1 MFGSGEITL
10 VTFCDPVILA
20 NIVCAPRMSPMYC
33 SRCAN
38 ELHNADFCSKCG
50 QQVGATSITAKP
62 KAPVV
67 RGGFIAALLVVLF
80 TLAGGAYLANQSAHA
95 NDKTNIESVIRTDF
109 EKRGFTVEQ
118 VSLIKESDRRFSG
131 FVRFRKSSGLLSKV
145 QLSKN
150 CIATVDADSSQ
161 YIWGCK

>member
-1 MFGSGEITL
+1 
-10 VTFCDPVILA
+10 
-20 NIVCAPRMSPMYC
+20 MYC

-38 ELHNADFCSKCG
+38 ELQNDSDFCSKCG
-50 QQVGATSITAKP
+50 QQVGAAPVNAKP
-62 KAPVV
+62 KVKAPLL
-67 RGGFIAALLVVLF
+67 RGGFIAALLVVLV
-80 TLAGGAYLANQSAHA
+80 TLAAWAYLANQSARA
-95 NDKTNIESVIRTDF
+95 GDKTNIESVIRTDF